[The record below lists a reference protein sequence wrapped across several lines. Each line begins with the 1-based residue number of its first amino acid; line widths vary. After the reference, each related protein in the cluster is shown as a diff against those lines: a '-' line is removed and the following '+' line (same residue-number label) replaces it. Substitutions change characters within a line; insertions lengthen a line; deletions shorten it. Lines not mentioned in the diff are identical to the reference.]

1 MEVEER
7 LPPYQYRYFVL
18 YYVVYYLQDEET
30 PDSFI
35 PCFYLKY
42 KKGPDLILP
51 SPLSVATS
59 LQYHRFNL
67 SNSGSHQF

>member
-18 YYVVYYLQDEET
+18 YYVVYYLHDEET

-35 PCFYLKY
+35 HFF
-42 KKGPDLILP
+42 I
-51 SPLSVATS
+51 
-59 LQYHRFNL
+59 
-67 SNSGSHQF
+67 